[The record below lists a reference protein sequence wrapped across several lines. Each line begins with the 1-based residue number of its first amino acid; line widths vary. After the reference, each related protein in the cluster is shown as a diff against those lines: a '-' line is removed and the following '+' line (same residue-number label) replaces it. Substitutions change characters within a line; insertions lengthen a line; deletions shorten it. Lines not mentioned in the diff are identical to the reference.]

1 MKHYLENELKIIK
14 KLIKKTEPNTEQYN
28 NLEKSKNYIL
38 SIINNEKIEKD
49 VSFNIY
55 EFKDLLYMF
64 INTYS
69 DMKLLDTEFPLDYP
83 MLPSKKIQ
91 IDEILKFINL
101 LYYDEIPESYC
112 TTISS
117 NDIKIFSNSVI
128 KSLIKEGNC
137 VVYKRFYKNETIILL
152 DSYNNI
158 KDLIIPAYKS
168 IDIMPYLYFDDYYS
182 QKKDLISNYLK
193 FRAINKLKNTK
204 YSKEAI
210 DYELIIRD
218 SLIIASRAYKK
229 YLNLEEEIN
238 IEDYNQLINYLNTV
252 LALELSKN
260 CNITLAELTN
270 ASYLDIL
277 KQNTELLPNNVGL
290 EDNSKL
296 MKVKNLTK
304 KATNMK

>member
-28 NLEKSKNYIL
+28 NLEKSKKYIL

-64 INTYS
+64 INAYS

-91 IDEILKFINL
+91 IDEILEFINS

-117 NDIKIFSNSVI
+117 NDIKIFPNSVI

-137 VVYKRFYKNETIILL
+137 VVYKKFYKNETIILL

-168 IDIMPYLYFDDYYS
+168 IDIMPYLYYDDYYS

-304 KATNMK
+304 KATNM